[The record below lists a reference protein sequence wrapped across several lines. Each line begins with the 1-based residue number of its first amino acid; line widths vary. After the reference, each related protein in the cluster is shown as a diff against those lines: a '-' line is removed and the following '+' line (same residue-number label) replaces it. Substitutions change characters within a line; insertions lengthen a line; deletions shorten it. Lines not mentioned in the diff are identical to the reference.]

1 MEGFGFRSIGWIESP
16 LKGAEGNIE
25 FLVHFSRIHE
35 NSAEWSLLAW
45 KERLRIMPGPH
56 GWIMFH
62 VKSTRTLQK
71 QESMVLMYVNYIQLF
86 FFFFPRIESTRNAR
100 RDAITPSPMT
110 LIMWFSR
117 TCYSW
122 FVFVFRVMLVR
133 SPVCQAQCILHLSDV
148 NLALLLWRQLTMC
161 SIYNLMHVISCRKT
175 TALQL

>member
-1 MEGFGFRSIGWIESP
+1 MKIVQNDHSWHEKKDFALCQDPMDESFSMWSP
-16 LKGAEGNIE
+16 LAPYRNKNP
-25 FLVHFSRIHE
+25 
-35 NSAEWSLLAW
+35 WLL
-45 KERLRIMPGPH
+45 MH
-56 GWIMFH
+56 
-62 VKSTRTLQK
+62 
-71 QESMVLMYVNYIQLF
+71 VNYIQLY
-86 FFFFPRIESTRNAR
+86 FFFPRIESTRNAR
-100 RDAITPSPMT
+100 RDAITQSPMT

-122 FVFVFRVMLVR
+122 FVFVFCVMLVR